1 MNDIYINASSKTPKV
16 NFKHTGVI
24 ELKGNSFLENTREFY
39 EPLIEWLQS
48 YIIDSAEKTVVNF
61 DFEYYN
67 TSSQLWIF
75 RIVEV
80 LLDLVK
86 IEKNITFNWYFSE
99 EEVEEAGKDMASLL
113 GIEMNFIKKE
123 EKEIDV

>member
-1 MNDIYINASSKTPKV
+1 MNDLFINKSNKTPEV
-16 NFKHTGVI
+16 NFKHSGTI
-24 ELKGNSFLENTREFY
+24 ELRGNSFLENTREFY
-39 EPLIEWLQS
+39 EPLIEWLQA
-48 YIIDSAEKTVVNF
+48 YVIEPADKTTVNF

-75 RIVEV
+75 RVVEV

-86 IEKNITFNWYFSE
+86 VEKNIKFNWFFTE
-99 EEVEEAGKDMASLL
+99 EEVEEAGMDLASLL

-123 EKEIDV
+123 ENID